1 MSLVEVTFEK
11 LRELQGVLSEKIEL
25 EKEIESVPK
34 MFTAQNELIV
44 RLKKSFI
51 EKNQDCETAKM
62 AETEFREMLIQAEAT
77 REEAEKKM
85 DSISTQREYE
95 ALDREIREATER
107 EAQYRKDLQQEE
119 RRITGLDEQ
128 MKQSEAFIEQQ
139 EAELNERRAQT
150 DAEMANKKKRVE
162 ALHAHEE
169 ALTED
174 MDKELLFKFD
184 RIIRNKKGKGIVS
197 VRGGVCTGCHMILP
211 AQFANDV
218 HEGKGIVF
226 CPYCSRILYHEDL
239 SEDEVVLFDTES
251 VGSLADLDDLDDEKD
266 EDDEDE
272 EDESGVNFEDYR

>member
-1 MSLVEVTFEK
+1 MSSIEATFEK
-11 LRELQGVLSEKIEL
+11 LRELQGILSEKIEL

-51 EKNQDCETAKM
+51 EKNQDYETAKM
-62 AETEFREMLIQAEAT
+62 AETEFREMLIQAETA

-95 ALDREIREATER
+95 ALDREIREAAER

-119 RRITGLDEQ
+119 RRISGLDEE
-128 MKQSEAFIEQQ
+128 MKQSEKFIEQQ

-150 DAEMANKKKRVE
+150 EAEMSDKKKRVE
-162 ALHAHEE
+162 ELHAHEE
-169 ALTED
+169 SLTED

-184 RIIRNKKGKGIVS
+184 RIIRNKKGRGIVS

-218 HEGKGIVF
+218 HEGKDVVF

-266 EDDEDE
+266 DDDDEDE
-272 EDESGVNFEDYR
+272 EEGSGVNFED

>member
-1 MSLVEVTFEK
+1 MSSIEETFK
-11 LRELQGVLSEKIEL
+11 TLRELQEILSEKIEL

-51 EKNQDCETAKM
+51 ETNQDYETAKT
-62 AETEFREMLIQAEAT
+62 AETEFREMLILAEAA

-85 DSISTQREYE
+85 DVINTQREYE
-95 ALDREIREATER
+95 ALDREIRDAAER

-139 EAELNERRAQT
+139 EAELNERRSQAE
-150 DAEMANKKKRVE
+150 AEMVEKKKRVDD
-162 ALHAHEE
+162 LQRQQEE
-169 ALTED
+169 RTES
-174 MDKELLFKFD
+174 MDKEFLFKFD
-184 RIIRNKKGKGIVS
+184 RIIRNKKGRGIVS

-218 HEGKGIVF
+218 HEGKEIVF
-226 CPYCSRILYHEDL
+226 CPYCSRILYHEDM
-239 SEDEVVLFDTES
+239 SEDEEVRFDTES
-251 VGSLADLDDLDDEKD
+251 VGSLADLDDLDEEKD
-266 EDDEDE
+266 DEEEDE
-272 EDESGVNFEDYR
+272 EEGGVNFED

>member
-1 MSLVEVTFEK
+1 MSVETTFEK
-11 LRELQGVLSEKIEL
+11 LRDLQEILSEKIEL
-25 EKEIESVPK
+25 EQEIENVPK

-51 EKNQDCETAKM
+51 EKNQDYEAAKV
-62 AETEFREMLIQAEAT
+62 AEAEFREMLAQTEAA

-95 ALDREIREATER
+95 ALDREIHEAAER

-119 RRITGLDEQ
+119 RRIAGLDEQ
-128 MKQSEAFIEQQ
+128 MKQSETFIEQQ

-150 DAEMANKKKRVE
+150 EAEMAEKKGRVE
-162 ALHAHEE
+162 FLQKREA

-184 RIIRNKKGKGIVS
+184 RIIRNKKGRGIVS

-218 HEGKGIVF
+218 HEGKEIVF
-226 CPYCSRILYHEDL
+226 CPYCSRILYHEEA
-239 SEDEVVLFDTES
+239 SEDEVIIFDTES
-251 VGSLADLDDLDDEKD
+251 VGSLADLDDLDEDKD
-266 EDDEDE
+266 DDDDEDE
-272 EDESGVNFEDYR
+272 EEARVNFED

>member
-1 MSLVEVTFEK
+1 MSVEATFEK
-11 LRELQGVLSEKIEL
+11 LRGLQEILSEKIEL
-25 EKEIESVPK
+25 EQAIESVPK
-34 MFTAQNELIV
+34 MFTAQNELIM

-51 EKNQDCETAKM
+51 EKNQDYEAAQA
-62 AETEFREMLIQAEAT
+62 AEAEFREMLAQAEAA

-95 ALDREIREATER
+95 ALDREIHEATDR

-119 RRITGLDEQ
+119 RRIATLDEQ

-150 DAEMANKKKRVE
+150 EAEMAEKRKRVE
-162 ALHAHEE
+162 ELQKREE

-184 RIIRNKKGKGIVS
+184 RIIRNKKGRGIVS
-197 VRGGVCTGCHMILP
+197 VRGGVCSGCHMILP

-218 HEGKGIVF
+218 HEGEEIVF
-226 CPYCSRILYHEDL
+226 CPYCSRILYHEESLGD
-239 SEDEVVLFDTES
+239 DDHLFDTES
-251 VGSLADLDDLDDEKD
+251 VGSLADLDDLDE
-266 EDDEDE
+266 ETDEDE
-272 EDESGVNFEDYR
+272 EEEANVQFED

>member
-1 MSLVEVTFEK
+1 MSLIEATFGK
-11 LRELQGVLSEKIEL
+11 LRELQEILSEKIDL

-34 MFTAQNELIV
+34 MFTAQNELIM

-51 EKNQDCETAKM
+51 EKNQDYETAKM
-62 AETEFREMLIQAEAT
+62 AESEFREMLIQAEAA

-95 ALDREIREATER
+95 ALDREIHEAAER

-119 RRITGLDEQ
+119 RRITSLDDQ

-150 DAEMANKKKRVE
+150 EVEITEKKKRVE
-162 ALHAHEE
+162 TLQRQEE
-169 ALTED
+169 TLTED

-218 HEGKGIVF
+218 HEGKEIVF
-226 CPYCSRILYHEDL
+226 CPYCSRILYHEEL
-239 SEDEVVLFDTES
+239 SEDEVVIFDTES
-251 VGSLADLDDLDDEKD
+251 VGSLADLDDLDEEKD
-266 EDDEDE
+266 EDDDEDE
-272 EDESGVNFEDYR
+272 EEESGVNFED

>member
-1 MSLVEVTFEK
+1 VLVEATFEK
-11 LRELQGVLSEKIEL
+11 LRDLQDILSEKIEL
-25 EKEIESVPK
+25 EQEIENVPK

-51 EKNQDCETAKM
+51 EKNQDYEAAKV
-62 AETEFREMLIQAEAT
+62 AEAEFREMLVQAETA

-95 ALDREIREATER
+95 ALDREIHEAAER

-119 RRITGLDEQ
+119 RRIAGLDEQ

-139 EAELNERRAQT
+139 EAELNERRAKT
-150 DAEMANKKKRVE
+150 EAEMVEKKKRVE
-162 ALHAHEE
+162 ALQKREE

-184 RIIRNKKGKGIVS
+184 RIIRNKKGRGIVS

-218 HEGKGIVF
+218 HEGKEVVF
-226 CPYCSRILYHEDL
+226 CPYCSRILYHEEA
-239 SEDEVVLFDTES
+239 SEDEVIIFDTES
-251 VGSLADLDDLDDEKD
+251 VGSLADLDDLDEDD
-266 EDDEDE
+266 DDDDEDE
-272 EDESGVNFEDYR
+272 EEAAVNFED

>member
-1 MSLVEVTFEK
+1 MLVEATFEK
-11 LRELQGVLSEKIEL
+11 LRDLQDILSEKIEL
-25 EKEIESVPK
+25 EQEIENVPK

-51 EKNQDCETAKM
+51 EKNQDYEAAKV
-62 AETEFREMLIQAEAT
+62 AEAEFREMLAQAETA

-95 ALDREIREATER
+95 ALDREIHEAAER
-107 EAQYRKDLQQEE
+107 EAQYRKDLHQEE
-119 RRITGLDEQ
+119 RRIAGLDEQ

-139 EAELNERRAQT
+139 EAELNERRAKT
-150 DAEMANKKKRVE
+150 EAEMVEKKKWVE
-162 ALHAHEE
+162 VLQKREE

-184 RIIRNKKGKGIVS
+184 RIIRNKKGRGIVS

-218 HEGKGIVF
+218 HEGKEVVF
-226 CPYCSRILYHEDL
+226 CPYCSRILYHEET
-239 SEDEVVLFDTES
+239 SEDEVIIFDTES
-251 VGSLADLDDLDDEKD
+251 VGSLADLDDLDEDKD
-266 EDDEDE
+266 DDDDEE
-272 EDESGVNFEDYR
+272 EATVNFED